1 MSPIL
6 LSLITSAPMSAR
18 SIPQYGPGPIP
29 ENSKTVTPFNGPI
42 GIYYWKTLNLTNK
55 FGRRD
60 NEEMKAINIAN
71 AVNIPKSWVGKKLD
85 NDNIEKPVAIV
96 AAV

>member
-1 MSPIL
+1 
-6 LSLITSAPMSAR
+6 
-18 SIPQYGPGPIP
+18 
-29 ENSKTVTPFNGPI
+29 
-42 GIYYWKTLNLTNK
+42 
-55 FGRRD
+55 
-60 NEEMKAINIAN
+60 MKAINIAN